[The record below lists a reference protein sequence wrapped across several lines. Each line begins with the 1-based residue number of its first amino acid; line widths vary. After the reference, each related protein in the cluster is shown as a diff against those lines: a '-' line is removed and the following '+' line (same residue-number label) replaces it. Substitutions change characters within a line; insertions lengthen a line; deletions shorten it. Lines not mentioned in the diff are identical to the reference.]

1 MFTLVVIKYMK
12 ASVKTR
18 EIFNEKATVDISLDF
33 MNNEALSEEEK
44 NIKIMICK
52 VVSFLLRQFSLK

>member
-33 MNNEALSEEEK
+33 MNNEALFEEEK
-44 NIKIMICK
+44 KI
-52 VVSFLLRQFSLK
+52 LKL